1 MQAWEAF
8 INPHREVLRQF
19 LRSQSHTGQCPPG
32 VPYVPDPAN
41 LPEYFDV
48 KRRIEAGETV
58 PCPGFLS
65 VKKSP
70 SAKKSPRGGRGGL
83 PECGAPLRVDEISG
97 KCGAP
102 LRVDEI
108 SGDIS
113 CTLLDKFRQVSPV
126 YTIERVCCFAQ
137 EEHARQYA
145 NNGGYGDITP
155 YILKPPPMMS
165 PPEVPPSAQVLL
177 SFLEEVRP
185 SMNAKYL
192 RRVQDIDEEL
202 ARLNEQ
208 LADDSISLTRREAI
222 QQHIVS
228 ERSKLAATDTQLQ
241 DFFNTTTALAE
252 SMHTFE
258 HRVAEKYQKAVDA
271 YIKARLDEVVVP
283 SDSRGNPKFKDSID
297 VIERELTK
305 LETENG
311 GISNNSARARVASKR
326 KSVEECEAEHKRL
339 KTTSVE
345 YNLSILKES
354 LDSPMSAEDKRR
366 WECVINAVGLL
377 RANDAPGGIR

>member
-19 LRSQSHTGQCPPG
+19 LRSQSHTGQYPPG

-65 VKKSP
+65 RRGV
-70 SAKKSPRGGRGGL
+70 KKSPRGGRGGL
-83 PECGAPLRVDEISG
+83 P

-113 CTLLDKFRQVSPV
+113 CTRRQVSPV
-126 YTIERVCCFAQ
+126 STRERDCCFAQ
-137 EEHARQYA
+137 EEHAREYHYTL
-145 NNGGYGDITP
+145 GGDITP

-271 YIKARLDEVVVP
+271 YIQVQLDEVVVP

-345 YNLSILKES
+345 YNLSILKEL

>member
-65 VKKSP
+65 
-70 SAKKSPRGGRGGL
+70 AQGRRGGL
-83 PECGAPLRVDEISG
+83 P

-113 CTLLDKFRQVSPV
+113 CTRRQVSPV
-126 YTIERVCCFAQ
+126 STRERDCCFAQ

-185 SMNAKYL
+185 SMNANYL

-311 GISNNSARARVASKR
+311 GISNNSARTRVASKR

-339 KTTSVE
+339 QTTSVE

>member
-65 VKKSP
+65 
-70 SAKKSPRGGRGGL
+70 AQGRRGGL
-83 PECGAPLRVDEISG
+83 P

-113 CTLLDKFRQVSPV
+113 CTRRQVSPV
-126 YTIERVCCFAQ
+126 STRERDCCFAQ
-137 EEHARQYA
+137 EKHAREYHYTL
-145 NNGGYGDITP
+145 GGDITP

-185 SMNAKYL
+185 SMNANYL

-271 YIKARLDEVVVP
+271 YIQVQLDEVVVP

-345 YNLSILKES
+345 YNLSILKEL